1 MRSISR
7 VVGVSAAI
15 LALVVGAA
23 PPVGAQTGPLGGLF
37 PTTESF
43 VQQVYSDVFDRPAD
57 PPGLRYW
64 SDRINS
70 VDVSVAEVYNEFL
83 SSAEFAGNVAPVAR
97 LYLSVFD
104 RQPDLE
110 GMRFWV
116 GKRSEGAPL
125 VALADAFLASNEF
138 EALST
143 ATTDQEIVEAVYGRV
158 LGRTPDA
165 EGLAFWT
172 GEIAAGRLTVP
183 QFVVAVSESPEHQAR
198 RNPDVL
204 VTVAYLGLLQRLPEP
219 GGLSFWS
226 EHVRNGES
234 LLDLTDSIVRSDE
247 YRNRFQSSAPA
258 PSIAISVVAE
268 GLTIPWDVAPLPDGR
283 LLVTERAGGFSLIDT
298 GGSTTPVTADL
309 SDLFAS
315 GETGLMG
322 LTLDPSFAT
331 NGRFYSCQGH
341 SSPREIQVVSW
352 SLDGSTA
359 TRVSDP
365 LVGGLPISSGRH
377 GGCQLSFDQ
386 DGYLVVGTGDSANG
400 SLPQNLT
407 SLGGKTLR
415 VDPET
420 GSGAPD
426 NPFASSANA
435 NTRRLLSFGHRNI
448 QGVDVHPR
456 TGEVWTVE
464 HGPDRDDEINR
475 IVAGKNYGWNPVPG
489 YNESVPMTDL
499 AEFPTAE
506 PAAWSTGSPT
516 LALADNAFLTS
527 SQWGSWRYGMAVTSL
542 KNRSLR
548 IALFDVDD
556 GAYLGH
562 LPVIDGDYGRLR
574 SVAEGPDG
582 SLFVTTSNGGGRDVV
597 LRVQPSLN

>member
-1 MRSISR
+1 MMIAGS
-7 VVGVSAAI
+7 
-15 LALVVGAA
+15 A
-23 PPVGAQTGPLGGLF
+23 PPVSAQTGPLGGLF
-37 PTTESF
+37 PTTEAF

-57 PPGLRYW
+57 PAGLRYW
-64 SDRINS
+64 TARINAS
-70 VDVSVAEVYNEFL
+70 EVSVAQVYNEFL

-104 RQPDLE
+104 RQPDLD
-110 GMRFWV
+110 GLRFWV
-116 GKRSEGAPL
+116 GKRREGAPL

-138 EALST
+138 EALSD
-143 ATTDQEIVEAVYGRV
+143 ATTDREIVEAVYGRV

-172 GEIAAGRLTVP
+172 GEIAAGRLSVP
-183 QFVVAVSESPEHQAR
+183 QFVVAVSESAEHQLR

-219 GGLSFWS
+219 GGLQFWS
-226 EHVRNGES
+226 GHVRNGES
-234 LLDLTDSIVRSDE
+234 LLDLTDSIVRGDE
-247 YRNRFQSSAPA
+247 YRNRFETVIPIPTLSV
-258 PSIAISVVAE
+258 SIVAD
-268 GLTIPWDVAPLPDGR
+268 GFTIPWDVAPLPDGR
-283 LLVTERAGGFSLIDT
+283 LLVTERSGGFSLVDPDGAT
-298 GGSTTPVTADL
+298 SPVNADL

-322 LTLDPSFAT
+322 LTLDPEFGT

-341 SSPREIQVVSW
+341 SSPREIQVVAW
-352 SLDGSTA
+352 VLDGATA
-359 TRVSDP
+359 TRVADP

-377 GGCQLSFDQ
+377 GGCQLTFDQ
-386 DGYLVVGTGDSANG
+386 DNYLIIGTGDSANG
-400 SLPQNLT
+400 ALPQRLT

-415 VDPET
+415 VDAVT
-420 GSGAPD
+420 GEGAPT
-426 NPFASSANA
+426 NPFATATNA

-448 QGVDVHPR
+448 QGVDVHPV

-475 IVAGKNYGWNPVPG
+475 IIEGKNYGWNPVPG

-499 AEFPTAE
+499 AEFPNAE

-516 LALADNAFLTS
+516 LALADNAFLS
-527 SQWGSWRYGMAVTSL
+527 NPQWGAWRYGMAVTSL

-548 IALFDVDD
+548 IALFSVED
-556 GAYLGH
+556 GSYLGH
-562 LPVIDGDYGRLR
+562 LPIVDGEHGRLR
-574 SVAEGPDG
+574 GVAEGPDG
-582 SLFVTTSNGGGRDVV
+582 SLFVTTSNGGGNDVV
-597 LRVQPSLN
+597 LRIQPSLEG